1 MFGHERFEAYKISI
15 EFLKLALSLSESIP
29 PGYAMVKDQL
39 KRAALSIP
47 LNIAEGS
54 GKASTQD
61 RKKYY
66 VIARGSAMEC
76 SAICDVLNL
85 IDHKYSVRTNEA
97 KDFLTSIVSIL
108 TVVCSKE

>member
-1 MFGHERFEAYKISI
+1 MFGHERFETYRISI
-15 EFLKLALSLSESIP
+15 EFLKLALSLSESIA

-66 VIARGSAMEC
+66 VIARGSC
-76 SAICDVLNL
+76 
-85 IDHKYSVRTNEA
+85 YGVRSY
-97 KDFLTSIVSIL
+97 L
-108 TVVCSKE
+108 

>member
-47 LNIAEGS
+47 LEGS

-61 RKKYY
+61 RKEYY

-108 TVVCSKE
+108 TVVCSK

>member
-1 MFGHERFEAYKISI
+1 MFGHERFEAYRISI

-29 PGYAMVKDQL
+29 SGYAIAMVNDQL

-61 RKKYY
+61 RTKYY

-76 SAICDVLNL
+76 AAICDVLNL
-85 IDHKYSVRTNEA
+85 IDHKYTERSLVFR
-97 KDFLTSIVSIL
+97 FFWRP
-108 TVVCSKE
+108 

>member
-97 KDFLTSIVSIL
+97 KDFLTSFVSIL
-108 TVVCSKE
+108 TVVCSR